1 MILFNKLILVDLF
14 LLAGF
19 ISLFFVHAG
28 AIWDVLF
35 GFTAAVLII
44 SIGQHFNN
52 YKSYR
57 KFY

>member
-1 MILFNKLILVDLF
+1 MIFFNKLILVDLF

-19 ISLFFVHAG
+19 ISLFFAHAG
-28 AIWDVLF
+28 A
-35 GFTAAVLII
+35 A
-44 SIGQHFNN
+44 QHFNH

>member
-1 MILFNKLILVDLF
+1 MIFFNKLILVDLF

-19 ISLFFVHAG
+19 ISLFFVHAA
-28 AIWDVLF
+28 AIRDVLF

-44 SIGQHFNN
+44 SIAQHFNH

-57 KFY
+57 KFF